1 MASMVIRLL
10 VHLITCCESA
20 RTWQGP
26 IKFPSAYPTSLPSQ
40 KSPPTH
46 SHTLTSSPSTIQ
58 TIMIMTHHSAF
69 PPMPLLPITS
79 PSTISSCHNLPLRP
93 TDIFICSYPK
103 SGTTWTQHIVLTLLL
118 ADRKYQAAAD
128 DDDIA
133 GCATN
138 KNDQQKKDISYNHVS
153 DYAPFYE
160 VDAHWEQPVEQ
171 QQDTSSSSKRLLA
184 AWIRK
189 NHDRL
194 GRRVFNTHLRW
205 DMLPKR
211 REVTLD
217 NDSDSNGNQDG
228 QTAEKVSDGSSINEQ
243 QRPQCGKFIYITRN
257 QMDVV
262 ASFYHHLSNQ
272 KEGTYTESFV
282 TFVHDW
288 MDGMK
293 IPFGSSL
300 YHLLSFAVGFADNS
314 YARGDG
320 DLDQRSSSSINSNNN
335 NSSVIHDDDN
345 QPLLLLSYENMKSNL
360 RASILRIISFLNLIN
375 IPMDVLDTEI
385 LPSFTFH
392 VMKDNIEKFQPKS
405 VGWLNGFQFLRRG
418 VSGDGRMLM
427 MMNDRDGG
435 GSNNDNDDGEEEEGS
450 SKLMDEY
457 NDWIKR
463 EEYRS
468 KIENILHGPSLKEC
482 REVFLSVV

>member
-1 MASMVIRLL
+1 
-10 VHLITCCESA
+10 
-20 RTWQGP
+20 
-26 IKFPSAYPTSLPSQ
+26 
-40 KSPPTH
+40 
-46 SHTLTSSPSTIQ
+46 
-58 TIMIMTHHSAF
+58 
-69 PPMPLLPITS
+69 
-79 PSTISSCHNLPLRP
+79 
-93 TDIFICSYPK
+93 
-103 SGTTWTQHIVLTLLL
+103 
-118 ADRKYQAAAD
+118 
-128 DDDIA
+128 
-133 GCATN
+133 
-138 KNDQQKKDISYNHVS
+138 VS

-171 QQDTSSSSKRLLA
+171 QQQDTSSSSSSPPKRLLA

-189 NHDRL
+189 NHERL

-217 NDSDSNGNQDG
+217 NGSNGNQG
-228 QTAEKVSDGSSINEQ
+228 NYE

-272 KEGTYTESFV
+272 KEGKYTESFT
-282 TFVHDW
+282 TFVYDW
-288 MDGMK
+288 MDGK

-314 YARGDG
+314 YARGDDGG
-320 DLDQRSSSSINSNNN
+320 DLDHTSSSSINSNNN
-335 NSSVIHDDDN
+335 NSVIDDDDN
-345 QPLLLLSYENMKSNL
+345 GQPLLLLSYENMKSNL
-360 RASILRIISFLNLIN
+360 RHEILRIITFLNLTN

-385 LPSFTFH
+385 LPSFSFH
-392 VMKDNIEKFQPKS
+392 VMKDNIQKFQPKS

-427 MMNDRDGG
+427 MNDRDGC
-435 GSNNDNDDGEEEEGS
+435 SNNDDNDGEEEGS

-463 EEYRS
+463 EEYCS